1 MARPNL
7 IIVSLNNS
15 NLKRGIIVKKIVVV
29 LSLLALVGCSSN
41 KPLSTSVTDNYALQQ
56 SLIESSVTN
65 QPPAAAVSGSPNWI
79 PMVFVDFDT
88 TALSSL
94 ADSLKTGKVKRAA
107 IIYPSKMKTL
117 AQRIQ
122 RYLEDQTS
130 QDVPMLNVEL
140 RNTEQVQYD
149 LSQVIVTLY
158 F

>member
-1 MARPNL
+1 M
-7 IIVSLNNS
+7 
-15 NLKRGIIVKKIVVV
+15 KKVVVV

-56 SLIESSVTN
+56 SLIESSAVN
-65 QPPAAAVSGSPNWI
+65 QPQAAAVSGTSNWI
-79 PMVFVDFDT
+79 PMVFIDFDT
-88 TALSSL
+88 IALSSL
-94 ADSLKTGKVKRAA
+94 ADNLKTGKVKRAA

-122 RYLEDQTS
+122 RYLEDQTN
-130 QDVPMLNVEL
+130 QDVPMMNVEL

>member
-1 MARPNL
+1 MVRLNL
-7 IIVSLNNS
+7 IIASPNNI
-15 NLKRGIIVKKIVVV
+15 KTEWGIIVKKIVVL

-41 KPLSTSVTDNYALQQ
+41 KPLSTSITDNHVLQQ
-56 SLIESSVTN
+56 SLTESGVANQSSTAVVNSV
-65 QPPAAAVSGSPNWI
+65 PNWV

-88 TALSSL
+88 TALSLL
-94 ADSLKTGKVKRAA
+94 ADNLKTGKVKRAA
-107 IIYPSKMKTL
+107 IIYPSKIKTL

-130 QDVPMLNVEL
+130 QDVPMMNVEL